1 MEKEK
6 SRPNFVFIIADQLR
20 GDSLGCAG
28 HPDVRTPAIDALAAD
43 GVMFDKAYSTNPICV
58 PTRASLISGN
68 YSHKCTGRKNNG
80 GALRDDQYRLP
91 KLFSD
96 AGYRTHAVGKLHYL
110 PYAAPGEERTT
121 NGFQSWRSAESGR
134 VLKQYDRE
142 GRLRGVEDYFDY
154 LSDVGWHGFTR
165 AHGVGNNDIHPA
177 VNPLPE
183 AHQVDAWVA
192 GEAVQFLDSAGR
204 GAKAASADGGRP
216 FFLHVGFPKPHS
228 PFDPPARLAAAYDP
242 RCIQRPAINRDGAA
256 RTPSSLESAF
266 EHGQGYLSPEAIQV
280 MRAYYYG
287 LISFQDEQVARVFEA
302 LKRNGL
308 WENTVVVFTA
318 DHGEMLGDFGFH
330 FKSAMY
336 EGSARVPLIVRVP
349 TTVTRGSSH
358 RALFK
363 GGGKNGRGVA
373 GGSGRAAASGGGG
386 QDGHAASDGGRFPQ
400 QSSMLVGLPDLMPT
414 MCDYAGITL
423 DREVD
428 GISLAPEI
436 DARAAGAAAGAEAP
450 GNAQGGGATN
460 SDSRRSAGRETLVSY
475 SLDSPRQTAMITD
488 GRFKYIYNEA
498 GAVEELYDLADD
510 PAEEWNLAAD
520 KQYQGRRAELKR
532 ELISWAR
539 ENGDEQLLDGDT
551 LREAPPLSPEQ
562 LSFNVNRM
570 GWRWY

>member
-1 MEKEK
+1 MKKEK
-6 SRPNFVFIIADQLR
+6 TRPNFVFIIADQLR

-28 HPDVRTPAIDALAAD
+28 HPDVRSPAIDSLAAD
-43 GVMFDKAYSTNPICV
+43 GVVFDKAYSTNPICV

-68 YSHKCTGRKNNG
+68 YSHKCTGQKNNG

-91 KLFSD
+91 QLLSD

-110 PYAAPGEERTT
+110 PYAAPGQERTT

-134 VLKQYDRE
+134 VLKQHDRE

-177 VNPLPE
+177 ISPLPE

-192 GEAVQFLDSAGR
+192 GEAVQFIDSVGQA
-204 GAKAASADGGRP
+204 AEAASAGSAPEQP
-216 FFLHVGFPKPHS
+216 FYLHVGFPKPHS

-242 RCIQRPAINRDGAA
+242 RHIQRPAVNRDGAA
-256 RTPSSLESAF
+256 RTPSSLQSSV

-287 LISFQDEQVARVFEA
+287 LITFQDEQVARVFEA

-308 WENTVVVFTA
+308 WENTVVIFTA

-330 FKSAMY
+330 FKSSMY
-336 EGSARVPLIVRVP
+336 EGSARVPLIVRTP
-349 TTVTRGSSH
+349 
-358 RALFK
+358 A
-363 GGGKNGRGVA
+363 GVA
-373 GGSGRAAASGGGG
+373 AGGERHAEAPSGGGG
-386 QDGHAASDGGRFPQ
+386 DGRGQGGRDPSGSRGTAPSGDGGGGGRR
-400 QSSMLVGLPDLMPT
+400 SSTLVGLPDLMPT
-414 MCDYAGITL
+414 ICDYAGITL
-423 DREVD
+423 DHEVD
-428 GISLAPEI
+428 GVSLAPELDGGTAGREGVGA
-436 DARAAGAAAGAEAP
+436 DAPGGAGSGTEAP
-450 GNAQGGGATN
+450 GNSHGGV
-460 SDSRRSAGRETLVSY
+460 AGRETLVSY

-488 GRFKYIYNEA
+488 GRFKYIYNET
-498 GAVEELYDLADD
+498 GVVEELYDLGDD
-510 PAEEWNLAAD
+510 PTEEWNLAGD
-520 KQYQGRRAELKR
+520 KQYRGRQAELMS
-532 ELISWAR
+532 ELISWAKK
-539 ENGDEQLLDGDT
+539 NGDEQLLDGDR
-551 LREAPPLSPEQ
+551 LREGPPLSSEQ